1 MLLIVEGQCDS
12 CRVGSEYLLFYPTT
26 VVDVQDLGSVKYIV
40 VVWVVPSMAL
50 KQTSEI
56 IAIGFSLV
64 ESAANTFT
72 EVRVDLQLNPLDNE
86 VFVVSAIDLD
96 PAPPFNV
103 AGTST
108 STEMSVS
115 TTSLTAVG
123 NINQS
128 NVLAN
133 TKLDIRQDAGSL
145 TGVPF
150 SRTAQDEPQGAVPYI
165 AIISTNDFFVQ
176 IQGTANPSVRN
187 GFGRMWGYRAKAD
200 SATYAALV
208 QSEVLSS

>member
-1 MLLIVEGQCDS
+1 
-12 CRVGSEYLLFYPTT
+12 
-26 VVDVQDLGSVKYIV
+26 
-40 VVWVVPSMAL
+40 MAL

-56 IAIGFSLV
+56 IAIGFSVL
-64 ESAANTFT
+64 ESGANTFT
-72 EVRVDLQLNPLDNE
+72 ETRVDLQLNPLDNE
-86 VFVVSAIDLD
+86 VFVVAAIDLD

-103 AGTST
+103 AGTNT

-115 TTSLTAVG
+115 TTSLTSMG

-128 NVLAN
+128 QVLAN
-133 TKLDIRQDAGSL
+133 AKLDIRQDAGSV

-150 SRTAQDEPQGAVPYI
+150 SRTAMDEPQGAVPYI
-165 AIISTNDFFVQ
+165 AIIATNDFFVQ
-176 IQGTANPSVRN
+176 IEGSGNSSARN
-187 GFGRMWGYRAKAD
+187 GFGKMWGYRAKAD